1 MKLLLALLL
10 SAGPAFA
17 CAHGDT
23 NDLVDHPCSDLGIYT
38 IAQPQPLMTN
48 CVTMIGVMELCSTP
62 PTIWINPALEPRDVA
77 NRLLGAFQEMGYISI
92 QK

>member
-1 MKLLLALLL
+1 
-10 SAGPAFA
+10 
-17 CAHGDT
+17 
-23 NDLVDHPCSDLGIYT
+23 
-38 IAQPQPLMTN
+38 MTN